1 MKKRTLLIVLI
12 VLLVLALSLSACGA
26 KSELDKNREKWES
39 LGVKHYRFELT
50 ISCFCPFMDVIPV
63 TVEVKDGKIVS
74 ITDVSGQPLR
84 EEFRETFGE
93 AATVEGLFAIA
104 EENLSNADQ
113 VEVTYDAKY
122 GFPASI
128 SVDRIK
134 MAVDDEISYYVG
146 AFKVLE

>member
-1 MKKRTLLIVLI
+1 MKKQTLLI
-12 VLLVLALSLSACGA
+12 VLLVLALTLSACGGN
-26 KSELDKNREKWES
+26 SELGKNRDKWS
-39 LGVKHYRFELT
+39 AMGVSHYRFELT

-74 ITDVSGQPLR
+74 MTDVNGQPLR
-84 EEFRETFGE
+84 AEFRETFDE

-122 GFPASI
+122 GFPVSI
-128 SVDRIK
+128 IVDRIK

>member
-1 MKKRTLLIVLI
+1 MKMKKQTLLSAILI
-12 VLLVLALSLSACGA
+12 LALTLSACGA
-26 KSELDKNREKWES
+26 KSELGKNREKWEA

-74 ITDVSGQPLR
+74 MTDASGQPLKD
-84 EEFRETFGE
+84 EFAQTFEE

-104 EENLSNADQ
+104 EENIANADEI
-113 VEVTYDAKY
+113 EVTYDAQY

-128 SVDRIK
+128 VVDRIK
-134 MAVDDEISYYVG
+134 LAVDDEISYHVS
-146 AFKVLE
+146 AFQILQ

>member
-1 MKKRTLLIVLI
+1 MKKRTLLIAILI
-12 VLLVLALSLSACGA
+12 LALTLSACGA
-26 KSELDKNREKWES
+26 KSDLAKNHEKWTS
-39 LGVKHYRFELT
+39 SGVSHYRFELT

-74 ITDVSGQPLR
+74 MTDVNGQPLK
-84 EEFRETFGE
+84 EEFAQTFEE
-93 AATVEGLFAIA
+93 AATVEGLFAVA
-104 EENLSNADQ
+104 EENIANADE
-113 VEVTYDAKY
+113 VEVTYDAQY

-128 SVDRIK
+128 VVDRIK